1 MYDPTVGRFTT
12 QDPSEFVGGDENL
25 YRYVGNSPTNFIDP
39 TGLEIV
45 KGKTCSGNVVFAY
58 VVDNANKFGKG
69 VKVKEIAMTADE
81 KKLISL
87 ANGDKDV
94 ELRIVGIL
102 NALQFAPGDYGFLAA
117 TEGYYNFGKY
127 AGKTEGRGWCQSWV
141 DVVLPK
147 LPKNSNGIGIRIV
160 KVEWQYHGPIVLYS
174 GHAAIRLEFGSSKKV
189 TGVAY
194 IDNGWQGGNDFIF
207 FSPDL
212 SILYD
217 EDPSKLWDGTPAPG
231 AHHYEFI
238 PDKIGPP
245 KDGFYPTNMI

>member
-25 YRYVGNSPTNFIDP
+25 YRYVKNSPTNFTDP

-45 KGKTCSGNVVFAY
+45 KGKTCGGNVVFAY

-69 VKVKEIAMTADE
+69 VEVKEIAMTANE

-87 ANGDKDV
+87 ANGDKNV
-94 ELRIVGIL
+94 ELQIVGIL
-102 NALQFAPGDYGFLAA
+102 NALQSAPGDYGFFAA

-127 AGKTEGRGWCQSWV
+127 AGKTKGKGWCQSWV

-147 LPKNSNGIGIRIV
+147 MPNNNGTGMRIV
-160 KVEWQYHGPIVLYS
+160 KVEWQYHGPILIYS
-174 GHAAIRLEFGSSKKV
+174 GHAAIRLEFGSNKKV

-194 IDNGWQGGNDFIF
+194 VDNGWQGGNDFIF
-207 FSPDL
+207 FIPDL

-217 EDPSKLWDGTPAPG
+217 EDPRKLWDGTDAPG
-231 AHHYEFI
+231 AHHYQ
-238 PDKIGPP
+238 PSYDPSTDLP
-245 KDGFYPTNMI
+245 MDGFYPPAM